1 MNELFGHEN
10 SILLNRIKQLEFSD
24 SIKSKKLES
33 LAFEVKILETQ
44 NKELVETNE
53 DLMKKFSELRKE
65 FSQCQR
71 SYREQIDFLEKMI
84 EESRKCSNEQ
94 EKKSENNASKDLDAA
109 KFVNITNNNN
119 NNNPHPHSTES
130 YCEQGLKP
138 FKVHFQNSESSENT
152 SNSIENS
159 YGDCILTDNLE
170 KSPEKLRNHSSNSIH
185 ANNKILQILVDKE
198 PNAVS
203 SKITDNHTNNS
214 LDSITLTTS
223 RIQSQNTVRNA
234 LENSTSSLEKS
245 SIKNT
250 TGDCVVIDEIGKN
263 ASNSNQPI
271 IDIEQTAD
279 SSYSHAKMIL
289 QKDLHLDKI
298 KNLSTKDISSTNN
311 STSRNIS
318 MLKILSN
325 TPNSADSIDKTA
337 NSTMNS
343 QNTVTSPWEQSI
355 ILNSSDLPDSLIGDL
370 ETNLN
375 KKRPNVSSNLSDTN
389 NTMEEESDQELS
401 SDFRQIKKLKTNSA
415 RKKMSI
421 KLENN
426 PTNDGKYKPDLV
438 TIRVLFKLYEVHFKQ
453 NPTTKFTIEANT
465 LRTKFNKN
473 CLIGNSNNNFESI
486 SDLVKQTFKYLN
498 EYRKKDCVPNRKNSV
513 VTVFDSLEEIKQM
526 IKKLKNEFNIEI
538 SKKSDLVVFDEIMSS

>member
-1 MNELFGHEN
+1 
-10 SILLNRIKQLEFSD
+10 
-24 SIKSKKLES
+24 
-33 LAFEVKILETQ
+33 
-44 NKELVETNE
+44 
-53 DLMKKFSELRKE
+53 
-65 FSQCQR
+65 
-71 SYREQIDFLEKMI
+71 
-84 EESRKCSNEQ
+84 
-94 EKKSENNASKDLDAA
+94 
-109 KFVNITNNNN
+109 
-119 NNNPHPHSTES
+119 
-130 YCEQGLKP
+130 
-138 FKVHFQNSESSENT
+138 
-152 SNSIENS
+152 
-159 YGDCILTDNLE
+159 
-170 KSPEKLRNHSSNSIH
+170 
-185 ANNKILQILVDKE
+185 
-198 PNAVS
+198 
-203 SKITDNHTNNS
+203 
-214 LDSITLTTS
+214 
-223 RIQSQNTVRNA
+223 
-234 LENSTSSLEKS
+234 
-245 SIKNT
+245 
-250 TGDCVVIDEIGKN
+250 
-263 ASNSNQPI
+263 
-271 IDIEQTAD
+271 
-279 SSYSHAKMIL
+279 MIL

-389 NTMEEESDQELS
+389 NTMEEENDQELS

-526 IKKLKNEFNIEI
+526 IKKLKNEFNIEF
-538 SKKSDLVVFDEIMSS
+538 SKKSDLAVFDEIMSS